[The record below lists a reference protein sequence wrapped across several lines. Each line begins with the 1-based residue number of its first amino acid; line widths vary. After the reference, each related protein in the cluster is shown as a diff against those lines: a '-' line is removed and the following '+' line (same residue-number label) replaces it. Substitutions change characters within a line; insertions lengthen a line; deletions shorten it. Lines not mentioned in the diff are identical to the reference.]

1 MKMAGKKK
9 KEEELEEYYRIKLLP
24 QFQVLIAIVLAKE
37 RAKNDMRYKV
47 EGAPS
52 PIVPSPGRH
61 NSSCASTVLGSHASP
76 SDIKLT
82 SLDFISRPM
91 HCNLLAAVLNNDGR
105 TPRVAA
111 KGQIYP

>member
-1 MKMAGKKK
+1 
-9 KEEELEEYYRIKLLP
+9 
-24 QFQVLIAIVLAKE
+24 VLIAIALAKE

-61 NSSCASTVLGSHASP
+61 KSSCASAILGSHASP
-76 SDIKLT
+76 SDIELT

-91 HCNLLAAVLNNDGR
+91 HCNLLVVVTNGH
-105 TPRVAA
+105 TPQVAA